1 MVILWAFTRAIGKL
15 SASRH
20 YYKPRM
26 YSYEEAK
33 EQVRNGIYVWIR
45 EGSAAHNLDAI
56 VQGIVHNKANTEY
69 YGFCTDDKHIEDIR
83 SEGHISYNIRRSI
96 ELGLDPVKAYKMAS
110 TNTALCYH

>member
-1 MVILWAFTRAIGKL
+1 MVILLGFHQSNWRSYRLAGITTNHECI
-15 SASRH
+15 
-20 YYKPRM
+20 
-26 YSYEEAK
+26 SYEEAK

-83 SEGHISYNIRRSI
+83 SEVISVIIFEDLLN
-96 ELGLDPVKAYKMAS
+96 LD
-110 TNTALCYH
+110 